1 MCKSKEI
8 KFVTVL
14 DFDDKRVYQYAM
26 EDYSIEE
33 YEYCSE
39 LKELITAKNSADL
52 DMFLDK
58 LAEENGITM
67 Y

>member
-14 DFDDKRVYQYAM
+14 DFDDGRVYQYTM

-33 YEYCSE
+33 YDVE
-39 LKELITAKNSADL
+39 L
-52 DMFLDK
+52 FLVDK
-58 LAEENGITM
+58 LHNLNKCEYMLHEKPEIIT
-67 Y
+67 

>member
-33 YEYCSE
+33 YDVE
-39 LKELITAKNSADL
+39 L
-52 DMFLDK
+52 FLVDK
-58 LAEENGITM
+58 LHNLNNCQWMLHEKSEIII
-67 Y
+67 